1 MLVTYKEECRV
12 CMCHPEF
19 STGGRKAFMFGKQ
32 MSRVSRVFLER
43 LINGL
48 CNFSKNTHTE

>member
-1 MLVTYKEECRV
+1 MLVTYREECGV